1 MKLDL
6 RARRLL
12 LEEKGVELELLSA
25 SQPQDTTSAQRVD
38 LKLRRDVTVPPATE
52 ALVPVKRG
60 GLRPGGEY
68 LLESV
73 GGEDS
78 PVCAASCV
86 IRPTTDDTLW
96 VRVANVSLTEEV
108 LRRNEVVATASTD
121 FTLEGVLNHDPNGK
135 GAGQRANIGADLS
148 DAQREDMNRLISEF
162 SDVFYAGG
170 ELPVVH
176 VGVEHRINVTPGTR
190 PVASRPR
197 RLSPRLEG
205 EVRKELQQLEAMGVI
220 RQSHSPWAAPVVCA
234 RRKDG
239 RLRLAIDYRR
249 VNAVSAASTL
259 HPIPL
264 MEDLLDRL
272 ESAQRLV
279 WWHRS
284 SRRLKS
290 WDRTWCRL
298 ASALTGY
305 ERNNRWT
312 RRYPQ
317 FASLCSATR
326 SCQVQDVFSRYL
338 MLMPAEDNTA
348 ETAARLVYDRWI
360 CTFDVPL
367 VITSDR
373 GPHFAA
379 ETFRA
384 MCRRTGV
391 RHRMGAPQHAQ
402 SQGQVERQNQ
412 LIANLRCVC
421 CNDVRVWPKKIFQL
435 QFSHNT
441 SVNSATGFSPFEL
454 LFARPARRP
463 ESAVSEGVPDGEPG
477 HLPAAGGYSG
487 EVAERRRLLDELHR
501 ETQVSVRNV
510 QNARV
515 QQSVA
520 RARGQPFEVG
530 DAVRLRLTH
539 AERSR
544 KGGKMSP
551 VLSQL
556 YKVVEVLRGGWTYRV
571 SRLFG
576 TGKGTDIKIRHY
588 NDLVRPAAQ
597 PDEVPR
603 LESDASSGHSE
614 PAPDGTESDVDD
626 GDVDDGDGCLR
637 DATSEDPESAYRR
650 DPDGSDSRP
659 RRQCGPPAR
668 LVIDPS
674 RKRYEET

>member
-73 GGEDS
+73 GG
-78 PVCAASCV
+78 
-86 IRPTTDDTLW
+86 
-96 VRVANVSLTEEV
+96 
-108 LRRNEVVATASTD
+108 
-121 FTLEGVLNHDPNGK
+121 
-135 GAGQRANIGADLS
+135 
-148 DAQREDMNRLISEF
+148 
-162 SDVFYAGG
+162 G

-176 VGVEHRINVTPGTR
+176 
-190 PVASRPR
+190 
-197 RLSPRLEG
+197 
-205 EVRKELQQLEAMGVI
+205 
-220 RQSHSPWAAPVVCA
+220 
-234 RRKDG
+234 
-239 RLRLAIDYRR
+239 
-249 VNAVSAASTL
+249 
-259 HPIPL
+259 
-264 MEDLLDRL
+264 
-272 ESAQRLV
+272 
-279 WWHRS
+279 
-284 SRRLKS
+284 
-290 WDRTWCRL
+290 
-298 ASALTGY
+298 
-305 ERNNRWT
+305 
-312 RRYPQ
+312 
-317 FASLCSATR
+317 
-326 SCQVQDVFSRYL
+326 VQDVFSRYL

-391 RHRMGAPQHAQ
+391 RHRM
-402 SQGQVERQNQ
+402 
-412 LIANLRCVC
+412 
-421 CNDVRVWPKKIFQL
+421 
-435 QFSHNT
+435 
-441 SVNSATGFSPFEL
+441 
-454 LFARPARRP
+454 
-463 ESAVSEGVPDGEPG
+463 
-477 HLPAAGGYSG
+477 
-487 EVAERRRLLDELHR
+487 
-501 ETQVSVRNV
+501 
-510 QNARV
+510 
-515 QQSVA
+515 
-520 RARGQPFEVG
+520 
-530 DAVRLRLTH
+530 
-539 AERSR
+539 
-544 KGGKMSP
+544 
-551 VLSQL
+551 
-556 YKVVEVLRGGWTYRV
+556 
-571 SRLFG
+571 
-576 TGKGTDIKIRHY
+576 
-588 NDLVRPAAQ
+588 AQ